1 MKRTN
6 LLTALLMLAIG
17 GLPPLWAQ
25 QEQPAPRAP
34 RAAASPMA
42 SVMQRIGPDT
52 DVTITYNRPGVKG
65 RKIWGELV
73 PYGLAPANQYAPK
86 PFPWRAGANATT
98 TIEFSKP
105 VKIQGKE
112 LQAGKYGLHM
122 IPEQDKDWTI
132 IFSKNS
138 SGWGSFSYKEEE
150 DALRVTV
157 KPVAEAAF
165 TEWLEFGFEN
175 LSATG
180 ATCYLRWEKLKI
192 PFDLSL

>member
-1 MKRTN
+1 MKSKT
-6 LLTALLMLAIG
+6 LLTALLALTIG
-17 GLPPLWAQ
+17 GHAPLWAQ
-25 QEQPAPRAP
+25 QEQIPPRAS

-42 SVMQRIGPDT
+42 LVTQRIGLDT
-52 DVTITYNRPGVKG
+52 DVTITYSRPSVKG

-73 PYGLAPANQYAPK
+73 PYGLAPANQYTPK

-105 VKIQGKE
+105 VKVQGKG
-112 LQAGKYGLHM
+112 LPAGKYGLHM
-122 IPEQDKDWTI
+122 IPEQDKAWTI

-138 SGWGSFSYKEEE
+138 SGFGSFGYTEEE
-150 DALRVTV
+150 DALRVTA
-157 KPVAEAAF
+157 KPVTDAAF

-192 PFDLSL
+192 PFELSL

>member
-1 MKRTN
+1 MKNKT
-6 LLTALLMLAIG
+6 LLTALLALAIG
-17 GLPPLWAQ
+17 GHAPLWAQ
-25 QEQPAPRAP
+25 QEQIPPRAS

-42 SVMQRIGPDT
+42 SVMQRIGLDT
-52 DVTITYNRPGVKG
+52 DVTITYSRPSVKG

-105 VKIQGKE
+105 VKVQGKG
-112 LQAGKYGLHM
+112 LPAGKYGLHM
-122 IPEQDKDWTI
+122 IPEQDKPWTI

-138 SGWGSFSYKEEE
+138 SGFGSFGYKEEE
-150 DALRVTV
+150 DALRVTA
-157 KPVAEAAF
+157 KPVAEAAL

-175 LSATG
+175 LSAAS

-192 PFDLSL
+192 PFELSL